1 MKQGGCLK
9 ERTDVGR
16 SKDQESAAGTHSA
29 RRNQRN
35 TVAVERNSGEEIR
48 RPWGVLERAFG
59 GMEEEVEGFI

>member
-1 MKQGGCLK
+1 M
-9 ERTDVGR
+9 GR

-48 RPWGVLERAFG
+48 RPGGVLERAFG
-59 GMEEEVEGFI
+59 GNGGGGRGLFIESAVLDLVQ